1 MDYIHDGIN
10 KVPLSS
16 EELNHGHVT
25 YKYVIENI
33 KAVNQNCIVFNTD
46 SMWVHALI
54 LPQNRFY
61 YGICIYYDNHYDGIL
76 YNKLGQCLGY
86 VYQSQSQQRVFDQ
99 LIMRLIERA

>member
-1 MDYIHDGIN
+1 MDYTHDGIN

-25 YKYVIENI
+25 YKYVIECI
-33 KAVNQNCIVFNTD
+33 EAEKQNSIVFITN
-46 SMWVHALI
+46 SMWVHTVI
-54 LPQNRFY
+54 LPSNRFY

-76 YNKLGQCLGY
+76 YNKFGQCLGY

-99 LIMRLIERA
+99 LIMRLMKER